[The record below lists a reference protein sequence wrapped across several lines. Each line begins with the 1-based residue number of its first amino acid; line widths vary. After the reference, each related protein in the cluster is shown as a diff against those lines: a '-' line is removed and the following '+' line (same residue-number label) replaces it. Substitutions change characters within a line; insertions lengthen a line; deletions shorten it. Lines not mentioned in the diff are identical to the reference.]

1 MLQGT
6 AASAGATTGKGPP
19 APTCENRDAMKRI
32 ALLVAKLVVATLL
45 MWLVLERV
53 DPGQMIADV
62 SSARVPA
69 LAGAVLLLA
78 FQPMLGA
85 VRWHLIM
92 RRFGAPITSRQSVR
106 LTYISTFLNQLVPGG
121 FGGDAMRMWLSVRAG
136 HQMSH
141 ALNGVTFD
149 RLTFFLGLLLTT
161 AVCISALDA
170 YPRITA
176 LKLPLITV
184 AVIAF
189 VAVAALIM
197 LDRLPGAL
205 SRFRLIR
212 ELGHLAGDARM
223 LVLSRRT
230 AAVVLL
236 LSLVSIANLCGSLF
250 LFMVAFNVPLLP
262 SLLAASVPP
271 IVLASSLPITVGG
284 WGTREAAVVAMLTTM
299 GTQPEPGVIASIAFG
314 LAGLL
319 ISVPG
324 AFYLYGSLPAAR

>member
-1 MLQGT
+1 M
-6 AASAGATTGKGPP
+6 
-19 APTCENRDAMKRI
+19 NRI
-32 ALLVAKLVVATLL
+32 ALLVAKLAVATLL
-45 MWLVLERV
+45 MWLVIDRV
-53 DPGQMIADV
+53 DPAQMIADI
-62 SSARVPA
+62 SSASVSA

-78 FQPMLGA
+78 FQPVLGA
-85 VRWHLIM
+85 MRWHLIM
-92 RRFGAPITSRQSVR
+92 RRFGAPVTPRQSVR

-136 HQMSH
+136 HQLSH

-176 LKLPLITV
+176 LKLPLITAAAIALLAT
-184 AVIAF
+184 AVF
-189 VAVAALIM
+189 IM

-205 SRFRLIR
+205 ARFSPIR
-212 ELGHLAGDARM
+212 ELGHVSVDARM
-223 LVLSRRT
+223 LFLSRGT
-230 AAVVLL
+230 GAAVLL

-262 SLLAASVPP
+262 SLLAASMPP
-271 IVLASSLPITVGG
+271 IVLASSLPITIGG
-284 WGTREAAVVAMLTTM
+284 WGTRETAVVVMLTTM

-324 AFYLYGSLPAAR
+324 AFYLYGSMPEGR